1 MELAVLKHVTVTSHC
16 VIMFMGV
23 SLQRVSII
31 VNFPSFN
38 LSVES
43 QCLFRLN
50 AFSMSYHLFSP
61 IYIFLIKH
69 FKTIDKVQKL
79 SNIDLQ
85 LLLFR
90 GIEGIRNQNSSI
102 LLTIGQRSTAIIG
115 LAIYILIIV
124 LEII

>member
-1 MELAVLKHVTVTSHC
+1 MELAVLKHVTVPSHC

-50 AFSMSYHLFSP
+50 ACFMSYRLFSP

-79 SNIDLQ
+79 SNINFQ

-90 GIEGIRNQNSSI
+90 RIKGIRNQNTSI
-102 LLTIGQRSTAIIG
+102 LLIAFKR
-115 LAIYILIIV
+115 LLDREV
-124 LEII
+124 LPY